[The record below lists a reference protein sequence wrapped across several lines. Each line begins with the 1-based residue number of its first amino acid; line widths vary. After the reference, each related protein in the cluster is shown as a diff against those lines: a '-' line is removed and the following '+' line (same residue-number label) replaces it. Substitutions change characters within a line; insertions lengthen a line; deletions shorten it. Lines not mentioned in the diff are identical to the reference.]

1 MLLDG
6 AVEVMMTLAQENDEE
21 LKVMCSA
28 TLTNLS
34 CYEEAHE
41 ILEEKGVIEV
51 SIRAPAA
58 RAVQLSP
65 SLRIHELLRI
75 SHSFKFEIHA

>member
-41 ILEEKGVIEV
+41 ILKEKGVIEV
-51 SIRAPAA
+51 RGWWVPL
-58 RAVQLSP
+58 Q
-65 SLRIHELLRI
+65 ELLVLAVR
-75 SHSFKFEIHA
+75 ATPGG